1 MKIYKSY
8 YIARRKNTNK
18 NFFIIFFFY
27 YQNFLCF
34 CCYEKNFFFLFLYHQ
49 KNLSKFL
56 PTIFCTHVYQ
66 DVCEIRLEQFFSY
79 KFGSSFNADSAADLI
94 FIGKRRWILWKLVY
108 WLPASCMLNSITFF
122 CLYKNHLR
130 IFSLFL
136 FFQVYLDKQ
145 LFLNLAYILTYY
157 KIFFHSWKNYQNH
170 PPWK

>member
-1 MKIYKSY
+1 MYVNPGNPTNVYLFITSISIHYNKWMITLRFNHHAMKIYKSY

-18 NFFIIFFFY
+18 NFFIILFFY

-34 CCYEKNFFFLFLYHQ
+34 CCYEKKIFFLFLYHQ

-94 FIGKRRWILWKLVY
+94 FIGKRR
-108 WLPASCMLNSITFF
+108 
-122 CLYKNHLR
+122 
-130 IFSLFL
+130 
-136 FFQVYLDKQ
+136 
-145 LFLNLAYILTYY
+145 
-157 KIFFHSWKNYQNH
+157 
-170 PPWK
+170 